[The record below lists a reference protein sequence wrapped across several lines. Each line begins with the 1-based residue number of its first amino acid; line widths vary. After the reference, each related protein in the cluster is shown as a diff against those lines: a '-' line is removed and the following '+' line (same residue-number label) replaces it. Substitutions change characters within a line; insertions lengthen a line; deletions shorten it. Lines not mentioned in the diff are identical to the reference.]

1 MDLIEVAAGSQYGVD
16 GPVAA
21 AAGGGHLDDGTPGRA
36 RGRYTGV
43 RVGAGGELGAGGAL
57 VATDN
62 LNDAIIRGGAEGI
75 KSRPIIPVLRVLFQD
90 LRPVDRSDAGFLVGD
105 EIIKKLWVVR

>member
-1 MDLIEVAAGSQYGVD
+1 MTEHPAVR
-16 GPVAA
+16 AA
-21 AAGGGHLDDGTPGRA
+21 ATQAFGS
-36 RGRYTGV
+36 
-43 RVGAGGELGAGGAL
+43 ELEESSAPEGAL